1 VNFGSQKVG
10 GEYSA
15 PITLTSSGNANVTIS
30 SINTSGAGFGVTGV
44 ANGTVLTPGQSVEL
58 NAIYEP
64 TAAGTFSGEITIAS
78 NSATPTTIALSGTAQ
93 DAQTASPE
101 MTVTPSGVSFGS
113 VPLGTSSSQTIRIK
127 NISSARIQLARF
139 SAPGSGFSLTDVPS
153 DLLMAANTYLTFNVV
168 FSPSSAGAYSGSLP
182 LIANGVTVGSIPLSG
197 TGIAAS
203 TF

>member
-1 VNFGSQKVG
+1 
-10 GEYSA
+10 
-15 PITLTSSGNANVTIS
+15 
-30 SINTSGAGFGVTGV
+30 
-44 ANGTVLTPGQSVEL
+44 
-58 NAIYEP
+58 
-64 TAAGTFSGEITIAS
+64 
-78 NSATPTTIALSGTAQ
+78 
-93 DAQTASPE
+93 
-101 MTVTPSGVSFGS
+101 MTVTPSSVSFGS

-139 SAPGSGFSLTDVPS
+139 SALGSGFSLTDVPS